1 MVIASERGIFL
12 GLAPGGANRVTAM
25 LQVLNA
31 NVTQH
36 MIRTGYPD
44 LTSVA
49 LRFFNSPLRRIGFSL
64 NGGPTRSE

>member
-1 MVIASERGIFL
+1 MSSGQGDLLGMVIASERGIFL
-12 GLAPGGANRVTAM
+12 GLAPEGANGVAAM

-49 LRFFNSPLRRIGFSL
+49 SRFF
-64 NGGPTRSE
+64 